1 MALWLNNTNYRK
13 EHGWCL
19 LGLDI
24 EAYIYKVKLFQER
37 TVFELLWGYTDPFL
51 EFLKNPPLDCP
62 GQKGLSS
69 FVQLQ
74 VRGGVKKKQHVFVL
88 SLFCAAAF
96 TESMVAGGEGGWVLA
111 GGYTSYSGL
120 YGEVHTYI
128 KAVPFPGFRT

>member
-1 MALWLNNTNYRK
+1 MALWLKNTNYRK

-74 VRGGVKKKQHVFVL
+74 VRGGVKKNNMFLYYHYFVL
-88 SLFCAAAF
+88 LCLQKAQWGGGGG
-96 TESMVAGGEGGWVLA
+96 AGGV
-111 GGYTSYSGL
+111 
-120 YGEVHTYI
+120 
-128 KAVPFPGFRT
+128 GFGRGVYFL

>member
-24 EAYIYKVKLFQER
+24 EAYIYKVKLFQKR

-74 VRGGVKKKQHVFVL
+74 VRGGVKKKPTC
-88 SLFCAAAF
+88 FCIIIILCCC
-96 TESMVAGGEGGWVLA
+96 VYRKLGWGGGGR
-111 GGYTSYSGL
+111 GYTPCNGL
-120 YGEVHTYI
+120 YGEAPTYI
-128 KAVPFPGFRT
+128 KGVPFPGFRT

>member
-1 MALWLNNTNYRK
+1 MALWLKNTNYRK

-24 EAYIYKVKLFQER
+24 EAYIYKVKLFQKR

-51 EFLKNPPLDCP
+51 EFLKNPLFDCP

-74 VRGGVKKKQHVFVL
+74 VRSGVKKNNMFLYYHYFVL
-88 SLFCAAAF
+88 LCLQKARW
-96 TESMVAGGEGGWVLA
+96 GGGG
-111 GGYTSYSGL
+111 
-120 YGEVHTYI
+120 
-128 KAVPFPGFRT
+128 FGFGRGVYFL

>member
-1 MALWLNNTNYRK
+1 MALWLKNTNYRK

-24 EAYIYKVKLFQER
+24 EAYIYKVKLFQKR

-74 VRGGVKKKQHVFVL
+74 VRGGVKKNNMFLYYHYFVL
-88 SLFCAAAF
+88 LRLQKAWWR
-96 TESMVAGGEGGWVLA
+96 GGGRGVGFWQGGILPIVVYMGRFA
-111 GGYTSYSGL
+111 P
-120 YGEVHTYI
+120 I
-128 KAVPFPGFRT
+128 

>member
-1 MALWLNNTNYRK
+1 MALWLKNTNYRK

-24 EAYIYKVKLFQER
+24 EAYVYKVKLFQKR

-74 VRGGVKKKQHVFVL
+74 VCGGVKKKHVFVL
-88 SLFCAAAF
+88 SFVLLCLQKAR
-96 TESMVAGGEGGWVLA
+96 VGEA
-111 GGYTSYSGL
+111 EGGYTPLMAYM
-120 YGEVHTYI
+120 
-128 KAVPFPGFRT
+128 

>member
-74 VRGGVKKKQHVFVL
+74 VRGGVKKTTCFFYYHYFVL
-88 SLFCAAAF
+88 LCLQKAWW
-96 TESMVAGGEGGWVLA
+96 GGRGVGFWQGGILPIMA
-111 GGYTSYSGL
+111 YMGRFQP
-120 YGEVHTYI
+120 I
-128 KAVPFPGFRT
+128 

>member
-74 VRGGVKKKQHVFVL
+74 VRGGVKKTTCFFYYHYFVL
-88 SLFCAAAF
+88 LCLQKARWGGGGVGFWQGGILPIVAYMGRF
-96 TESMVAGGEGGWVLA
+96 TP
-111 GGYTSYSGL
+111 
-120 YGEVHTYI
+120 I
-128 KAVPFPGFRT
+128 

>member
-74 VRGGVKKKQHVFVL
+74 VRGGVKKTTC
-88 SLFCAAAF
+88 FCIIIILCCC
-96 TESMVAGGEGGWVLA
+96 VYRKPVGGRGGWVLA